1 VEGGGGESKK
11 IQLGVVRGSAWVFHL
26 HACVCGFVAC
36 RSKPHHP
43 PNKTKWKCV
52 CACGTYCGTV
62 VEQVCGVW
70 VGCGWGEGG
79 VRCVRVCMCVY
90 SSNTHAHTQHTHTLY
105 VSSTHTRTHAHI
117 HVDLLFA
124 HHTHPHTHMAVTR
137 SNIHTQTHTLVRRQS
152 QNRFR
157 TRTHTRTFPFVFSNT
172 HAHTYRNADTH
183 PRTDTHVT
191 LCLQALSTAL
201 ELCLFD
207 AIAVRPEG
215 DDATGTLNVVVC
227 GRTQPVPATVLP
239 LLPYPCN
246 IPCKSECPSGP
257 ICVRPQRHPATQ
269 DQPWQALPKPSHTYL
284 CSIQL

>member
-1 VEGGGGESKK
+1 MGIPSARMCVRFCCMQVQASSPSK
-11 IQLGVVRGSAWVFHL
+11 QNQMEM
-26 HACVCGFVAC
+26 CVCVRNLLWHC
-36 RSKPHHP
+36 RRTSV
-43 PNKTKWKCV
+43 WCM
-52 CACGTYCGTV
+52 G
-62 VEQVCGVW
+62 GVW
-70 VGCGWGEGG
+70 VGGGG